1 MLFRSLISIL
11 NKGLNSIT
19 ATDHIDI
26 RRRWILADLPQPE
39 SGRKAI
45 DITPRE
51 RAWLREHPVVRFTG
65 DPNWLPFEAFTEQG
79 EFIGIISDLLNNL
92 EHRTGVTFERL
103 PSDTWLDAQAM
114 SRNGEVDIIS
124 DDVDAEGIEHTHTFT
139 KPYLERP
146 LAIVMRS
153 EQMEVILDL
162 NDIADKRIAV
172 IDGYGYVGKLSQR
185 YPDIDFIKVENIQ
198 DGLICLSSGRRS
210 EERRVG
216 KEFRL

>member
-1 MLFRSLISIL
+1 MTGVQTCALPIFL

-79 EFIGIISDLLNNL
+79 EFIGIIADLLNNL

-153 EQMEVILDL
+153 EQMEVIQ
-162 NDIADKRIAV
+162 I
-172 IDGYGYVGKLSQR
+172 
-185 YPDIDFIKVENIQ
+185 
-198 DGLICLSSGRRS
+198 GRASCR
-210 EERRVG
+210 ERV
-216 KEFRL
+216 